1 MSQIMQTN
9 GRKSALTDQRAEGS
23 GQDVGSHRA
32 AALGVEDVAT
42 AVFTEEGEF
51 GLLVVAVAA

>member
-1 MSQIMQTN
+1 M
-9 GRKSALTDQRAEGS
+9 TDQRAEGS